1 MMIRIE
7 FDTDNAA
14 FDGPELFSAVSAI
27 LAELAAS
34 AADGLSPVR
43 IIRDPNG
50 KRIGQMEYI
59 ETDLDIVEG

>member
-1 MMIRIE
+1 
-7 FDTDNAA
+7 
-14 FDGPELFSAVSAI
+14 
-27 LAELAAS
+27 LAAS